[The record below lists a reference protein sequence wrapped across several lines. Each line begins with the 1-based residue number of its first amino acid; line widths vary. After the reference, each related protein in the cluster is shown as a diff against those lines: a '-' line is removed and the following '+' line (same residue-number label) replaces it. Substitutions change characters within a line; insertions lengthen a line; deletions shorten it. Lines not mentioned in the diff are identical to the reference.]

1 MNKEYISFTREWI
14 KTLLRWQKDNRIS
27 YVKHLKCYSE
37 PHTCVVCD
45 LFHELGNEYTFIIK
59 DEHTSLVR
67 LREGLNA

>member
-45 LFHELGNEYTFIIK
+45 LFHELGNEYN
-59 DEHTSLVR
+59 SLLKSEQEALNK
-67 LREGLNA
+67 LRGGYNA